1 MSKVDKLATEKYP
14 PQLTSEFEFGTE
26 DLNEGLRRAFRA
38 GYEQGS
44 KDILEKACEW
54 IKKNVLFWHPRK
66 ETYVCAVNIGVFKD
80 AMLKDDI
87 QSNDKEPSSV
97 PE

>member
-14 PQLTSEFEFGTE
+14 PQLASEFEFGTE
-26 DLNEGLRRAFRA
+26 DLNEGLRRAFKA

-44 KDILEKACEW
+44 KDLLEKACEW
-54 IKKNVLFWHPRK
+54 IKKNVYFWHPIK

-97 PE
+97 PK

>member
-26 DLNEGLRRAFRA
+26 DLNEGLRRAFKA

-44 KDILEKACEW
+44 KAILEKACEW
-54 IKKNVLFWHPRK
+54 IKRTFFSGILEKKLM
-66 ETYVCAVNIGVFKD
+66 YVQLILVF
-80 AMLKDDI
+80 LKT
-87 QSNDKEPSSV
+87 QC
-97 PE
+97 